1 MSTPT
6 DADHFNALRLKAR
19 ERRDKALT
27 TAQAEYES
35 VLAQIASLEY
45 DLLGGRPS
53 RREPLSASVQAA
65 IPADEPFTIADI
77 VARLEGL
84 EPGRVVRRKSVCN
97 YIATLTER
105 GLLRR
110 LDRHRGHAPSVYAR
124 AGANVPVKPFEG
136 MTLTAVLREVLTKP
150 MNQTEIVVCILE
162 GGYHTTASKK
172 ALRKQVGEALAMP
185 GSGFRKEGGKWA
197 TGKRLGVDQ
206 NNRL

>member
-1 MSTPT
+1 MRTPN

-19 ERRDKALT
+19 ERRDKALAAT
-27 TAQAEYES
+27 QSEYES

-65 IPADEPFTIADI
+65 IPRDEPFTVADI

-84 EPGRVVRRKSVCN
+84 EPGRIVRRKSVCN

-110 LDRHRGHAPSVYAR
+110 LERHRGHAPSLYVV
-124 AGANVPVKPFEG
+124 AGANVPTRPFEG
-136 MTLTAVLREVLTKP
+136 MTLGAVMREVLTEP
-150 MNQTEIVVCILE
+150 MNQTELVVCILE

-172 ALRKQVGEALAMP
+172 ALRKQIGEALAMP
-185 GSGFRKEGGKWA
+185 GSGFRREGAKWTVA
-197 TGKRLGVDQ
+197 RV
-206 NNRL
+206 

>member
-1 MSTPT
+1 MRTPT

-19 ERRDKALT
+19 ERRDKALA
-27 TAQAEYES
+27 TAQSDYEG
-35 VLAQIASLEY
+35 VLAKIADLEF

-65 IPADEPFTIADI
+65 IPSDEPFTIADI

-105 GLLRR
+105 GLIRR
-110 LDRHRGHAPSVYAR
+110 LDRHRGHAPSVYVR
-124 AGANVPVKPFEG
+124 VGANVPVRPFEG
-136 MTLTAVLREVLTKP
+136 MTLAAVMREVLVQP
-150 MNQTEIVVCILE
+150 MNQTELVVCILE

-185 GSGFRKEGGKWA
+185 GSGFRREGGKWA
-197 TGKRLGVDQ
+197 CG
-206 NNRL
+206 